1 MVTDLGLRKGKGAGE
16 GVGPGQAEAENV
28 VAGFVVGNMVG
39 QGLAGAVASKNRRDF
54 LVATAL
60 FGAKKAGNWAE
71 VAHLTGSVA
80 SLGLFLGGYD
90 GNGGLGGIVL
100 EAGCLLG
107 AVDGARGGAGL
118 VANADLFTVVFT
130 VAFNHLIAGLAAK
143 AVEGAFV
150 EEHGHVVVD
159 AEGLLWLFLLVEDPE
174 AVAVVVV
181 GAVVA
186 YNGRLLLHATGLLIH
201 PHMPL
206 VKSSG
211 ASEKILLRLLANPH
225 APLALDGPIF
235 LPIAAVQLGVRGAV
249 VAVVGGVPICIQ
261 VEAAADIHGLVVAR
275 RVRGLGPVHL
285 RL

>member
-1 MVTDLGLRKGKGAGE
+1 MEPAHARADAIVDDGLDLGDHLVAVIGVPDRGKD
-16 GVGPGQAEAENV
+16 GVGEV
-28 VAGFVVGNMVG
+28 VHGGGVV
-39 QGLAGAVASKNRRDF
+39 
-54 LVATAL
+54 
-60 FGAKKAGNWAE
+60 E
-71 VAHLTGSVA
+71 VAEGASNVSHLHFHVDVFILVVS
-80 SLGLFLGGYD
+80 F
-90 GNGGLGGIVL
+90 IF
-100 EAGCLLG
+100 EA
-107 AVDGARGGAGL
+107 DI
-118 VANADLFTVVFT
+118 FT

-186 YNGRLLLHATGLLIH
+186 YNGRLLLHVTGLVIH

-211 ASEKILLRLLANPH
+211 ASEKILLRLWANPQV
-225 APLALDGPIF
+225 PLALDGPIF

-275 RVRGLGPVHL
+275 RVRGLGPVHM